1 MDNLHK
7 YCHSNGHLLLFCWH
21 DTDLNDEKNFTFKS
35 SLSQQPHFGS
45 LWESQRGKKKFY
57 NVLHIWMHPYHL
69 EALNFSFR
77 KNGNA
82 AYVEATK
89 QSLESGFCQ
98 LTVYMAIS
106 NLEYIYFWERI
117 A

>member
-1 MDNLHK
+1 
-7 YCHSNGHLLLFCWH
+7 
-21 DTDLNDEKNFTFKS
+21 
-35 SLSQQPHFGS
+35 
-45 LWESQRGKKKFY
+45 
-57 NVLHIWMHPYHL
+57 MHPYHL

-98 LTVYMAIS
+98 LAVYMAIS
-106 NLEYIYFWERI
+106 NLEYIYF
-117 A
+117 

>member
-1 MDNLHK
+1 
-7 YCHSNGHLLLFCWH
+7 
-21 DTDLNDEKNFTFKS
+21 
-35 SLSQQPHFGS
+35 
-45 LWESQRGKKKFY
+45 
-57 NVLHIWMHPYHL
+57 MHPYHL

-98 LTVYMAIS
+98 LAVYMAIS
-106 NLEYIYFWERI
+106 NLEYVSFLRKNSLRNVVWRGIDWSLNLAF
-117 A
+117 

>member
-7 YCHSNGHLLLFCWH
+7 YYHSNGHLLLFCWH
-21 DTDLNDEKNFTFKS
+21 DTDLNDEKT
-35 SLSQQPHFGS
+35 SLSRAVSLNSHILGVFGKVKG
-45 LWESQRGKKKFY
+45 EKKKFY

-89 QSLESGFCQ
+89 QLSQDFVS
-98 LTVYMAIS
+98 
-106 NLEYIYFWERI
+106 
-117 A
+117 

>member
-1 MDNLHK
+1 MMK
-7 YCHSNGHLLLFCWH
+7 K
-21 DTDLNDEKNFTFKS
+21 T
-35 SLSQQPHFGS
+35 SLSRAVSLNSHISGVFGKVKG
-45 LWESQRGKKKFY
+45 EKKKFY

-77 KNGNA
+77 KNENA

-98 LTVYMAIS
+98 LAVYMAIS

>member
-1 MDNLHK
+1 
-7 YCHSNGHLLLFCWH
+7 
-21 DTDLNDEKNFTFKS
+21 
-35 SLSQQPHFGS
+35 
-45 LWESQRGKKKFY
+45 
-57 NVLHIWMHPYHL
+57 MHPYHL

-77 KNGNA
+77 KNENA

-106 NLEYIYFWERI
+106 NLEYVSFLRKNSLRNVVWCGIDWSLNLAF
-117 A
+117 